1 MKICLDTSAYSNF
14 LRSRPAVVRVVAHA
28 EWIGIPAI
36 VIGELETGFRRGN
49 QRLQN
54 LAVLDE
60 FLAHRSVEV
69 LSTSRTI
76 AEVYADIHVE
86 LTRIGKPI
94 PTNDIWI
101 AATST
106 VCGATLVTYD
116 KHYGSIS
123 LTGKIILS

>member
-1 MKICLDTSAYSNF
+1 MRICLDTSAYSNF
-14 LRSRPAVVRVVAHA
+14 RRSQPEVVDAVAHA
-28 EWIGIPAI
+28 EWIGMPAI

-49 QRLQN
+49 RRLQN
-54 LAVLDE
+54 GAVLDE

-69 LSTSRTI
+69 LSMNRTT

-86 LTRIGKPI
+86 LTRIGKPM

-101 AATST
+101 AATSA

-116 KHYGSIS
+116 KHFGSIS
-123 LTGKIILS
+123 LIGKIILS